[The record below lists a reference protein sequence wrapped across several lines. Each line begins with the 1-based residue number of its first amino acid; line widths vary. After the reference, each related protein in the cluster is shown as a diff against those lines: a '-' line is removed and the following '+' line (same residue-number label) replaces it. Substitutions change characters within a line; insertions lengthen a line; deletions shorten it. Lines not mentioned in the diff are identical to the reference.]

1 MYRRAVPIPPARPRR
16 ARGRRRR
23 RASALAAAG
32 RAARH
37 ASLRVRPTE
46 TDPDVAQP
54 KMEAINPNAELL
66 ESRACK
72 VLFTVIREATTTQR
86 DVSRAMHRRPA
97 RQPLASEM
105 RKRVLHECAGLD
117 LDLRLSPVA
126 LHSMWLRQTG

>member
-1 MYRRAVPIPPARPRR
+1 
-16 ARGRRRR
+16 
-23 RASALAAAG
+23 
-32 RAARH
+32 
-37 ASLRVRPTE
+37 
-46 TDPDVAQP
+46 
-54 KMEAINPNAELL
+54 MEAINPNAELL